1 MTGGKSPVADEI
13 RARLAA
19 LEPSHLEIIDESA
32 RHAGHSAAAVA
43 GESHFR
49 LRLRVPSLAGASRI
63 ARHRAVHAAL
73 GPGLLARVHALAI
86 EFEDQTS
93 SSSAGPSRGAL
104 PSGA

>member
-73 GPGLLARVHALAI
+73 GPELLARVHALAI
-86 EFEDQTS
+86 EFED
-93 SSSAGPSRGAL
+93 
-104 PSGA
+104 